1 MQRKQVLFIAD
12 SLDNAHKFQQILSAM
27 DVDVSAGSSLQFK
40 KLLSQK
46 GDVDLV
52 ILEVRGDVSAELA
65 NAEQLLVEAGGVNLL
80 AMVRLADFE
89 IELIQPGDGTVVPTQ
104 DGVIPHFAIEVEDL
118 PLVVNE
124 LRAMGLDTFRTEE
137 PVVLPKLFGGLQNI
151 FFKGPSGELIE
162 LIEHFEAG
170 EHEPRL

>member
-1 MQRKQVLFIAD
+1 MARSWSEAAAAALASYPWSD
-12 SLDNAHKFQQILSAM
+12 
-27 DVDVSAGSSLQFK
+27 
-40 KLLSQK
+40 
-46 GDVDLV
+46 DL
-52 ILEVRGDVSAELA
+52 EKARAKEEAELVSFGA
-65 NAEQLLVEAGGVNLL
+65 CV
-80 AMVRLADFE
+80 
-89 IELIQPGDGTVVPTQ
+89 
-104 DGVIPHFAIEVEDL
+104 EVEDL

>member
-80 AMVRLADFE
+80 
-89 IELIQPGDGTVVPTQ
+89 VVI
-104 DGVIPHFAIEVEDL
+104 D
-118 PLVVNE
+118 
-124 LRAMGLDTFRTEE
+124 
-137 PVVLPKLFGGLQNI
+137 
-151 FFKGPSGELIE
+151 
-162 LIEHFEAG
+162 
-170 EHEPRL
+170 